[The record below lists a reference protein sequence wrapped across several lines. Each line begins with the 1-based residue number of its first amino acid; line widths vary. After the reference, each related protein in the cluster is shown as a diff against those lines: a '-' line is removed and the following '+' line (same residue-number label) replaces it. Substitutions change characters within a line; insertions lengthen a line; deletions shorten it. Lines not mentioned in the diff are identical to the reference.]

1 LPRDNNQNY
10 AKSKRKGGFM
20 DWDLIFTITNVF
32 AIAMWLI
39 LLFAPRGLLVMT
51 GLFYG
56 GVGLLAA
63 SYAVIMIPLMFGLID
78 SGAGGTMDFSSL
90 AGVQQSL
97 SSPGGATIGWIH
109 YLAFDLF
116 VGIWVARNAD
126 KYGFARWLQIPIL
139 LFVFLLGPLGLVLYL
154 LLRFTR
160 HNKVAD
166 AVLPE

>member
-1 LPRDNNQNY
+1 MN
-10 AKSKRKGGFM
+10 
-20 DWDLIFTITNVF
+20 WDLVF
-32 AIAMWLI
+32 AITNSYAFLIWLI
-39 LLFAPRGLLVMT
+39 LAFAPRREATMM
-51 GLFYG
+51 GLFYA
-56 GVGLLAA
+56 GVGLLAC
-63 SYAVIMIPLMFGLID
+63 SYVAITIPLMTGMID
-78 SGAGGTMDFSSL
+78 GGSAAAPEFTTL
-90 AGVQQSL
+90 AGVQQML

-109 YLAFDLF
+109 FLAFDLF

-166 AVLPE
+166 AVIPA